1 MVVIRRR
8 STLPLWI
15 AVPVGLVA
23 RLLYRVKVL
32 GASNIPA
39 SGGALVV
46 SNHISY
52 VDVVVLQLA
61 CPRPIRFLAF
71 KGQGT
76 GWLLNW
82 IFERAGVI
90 PVSADKPSQ
99 WLRDSVWALRQ
110 GEVVCVFAE
119 GEISRT
125 GQLMTLRR
133 GFELMARTAKVPVI
147 PAVVDGLWGSVFSF
161 SRNTYLWKSPRL
173 MPTSVCVAFGE
184 PLPYGL
190 ADCVTTRK
198 ALMGLGVLAFD
209 ERPTLRRNLGF
220 EVVRRLARRPGAVAI
235 VDRTS
240 ARREV
245 TGAQLIAAAAV
256 LARRI
261 RRTVPEKRVGIVL
274 PPGAGA
280 AIANLAVM
288 CAGKV
293 PVNLNFTA
301 GAASAISS
309 IAGAGLGTV
318 ISADAMRERLAGF
331 PWPERTVDLR
341 AELEAAGGRRA
352 MAPFLIAAWLLPN
365 KWVARAVGAPQEGG
379 NAEAAI
385 LFTSGSAGAPRGVVL
400 SHRNL
405 LANCQQISS
414 TSILPNTWV
423 MLGCLPVF
431 HSFGFTFTL
440 WYPLLMGCKLVTTP
454 SPLETRA
461 LIDSIREEGV
471 TVFLG
476 APTFVRPLLKKA
488 TPADLRTLELVV
500 TGAEKLTDDLR
511 RGFQE
516 KFHLEILQGYGLTE
530 TSPVSNINVPHPPVT
545 TATADEQVGKKVG
558 SVGRLLPGM
567 AARIVH
573 PDSGEELPTGEQG
586 ILLLKGPNI
595 FARYLDE
602 GPGSVASHRDGWY
615 VTWDLARIDSDGF
628 VTVEGRLARF
638 SKMGGE
644 MVPHVTIEQKI
655 AELYGYD
662 PGEGQGIV
670 VVGVPDSVKGEA
682 LVVVTTLDLS
692 PSEVREKLSGAGFP
706 NLWIPR
712 VVRRVGQIPVLGTGK
727 LDLRECRRLAMDPG
741 TR

>member
-1 MVVIRRR
+1 MVIRRR

-15 AVPVGLVA
+15 AVPVGLLA
-23 RLLYRVKVL
+23 RLLYRVRVI

-39 SGGALVV
+39 SGGAVMV

-52 VDVVVLQLA
+52 VDVVVLQMA
-61 CPRPIRFLAF
+61 CPRPIRFVAF
-71 KGQGT
+71 KGAGT

-82 IFERAGVI
+82 IFEQARVVT
-90 PVSADKPSQ
+90 VSPGPSSR
-99 WLRDSVWALRQ
+99 WLRDSVAALGK
-110 GEVVCVFAE
+110 GEIVCVFPE

-125 GQLMTLRR
+125 GQLMTLKR
-133 GFELMARTAKVPVI
+133 GFELMARTAGVPVV

-161 SRNTYLWKSPRL
+161 SRNVYIWKSPRL
-173 MPTSVCVAFGE
+173 MPTPVCVAFGE
-184 PLPYGL
+184 PIPFG
-190 ADCVTTRK
+190 ACDSVTTRK
-198 ALMGLGVLAFD
+198 ALMNLGVLAFD
-209 ERPTLRRNLGF
+209 ERPTLRRNLGH
-220 EVVRRLARRPGAVAI
+220 EVVRRLARRPGTVAI
-235 VDRTS
+235 VDRTA

-245 TGAQLIAAAAV
+245 NGAQLIAAAAV

-301 GAASAISS
+301 GAASAASS
-309 IAGAGLGTV
+309 IAGAGIGTL
-318 ISADAMRERLAGF
+318 ISAEAMRTRLPDF

-341 AELEAAGGRRA
+341 AEIEAAGGRRA
-352 MAPFLIAAWLLPN
+352 MAPFLVAAWVLPN
-365 KWVARAVGAPQEGG
+365 TWVARAVGAPAQGG
-379 NAEAAI
+379 SEEAAI

-414 TSILPNTWV
+414 TSILPNNWV

-454 SPLETRA
+454 SPLDTRA
-461 LIDSIREEGV
+461 VIDSIREEGV

-488 TPADLRTLELVV
+488 SPADLRTLELVV

-511 RGFQE
+511 QGFQE

-567 AARIVH
+567 AARVVH
-573 PDSGEELPTGEQG
+573 PDTFEELPTGEQG

-602 GPGSVASHRDGWY
+602 VPGIQGSHRDGWY
-615 VTWDLARIDSDGF
+615 VTWDLARIDRDGF

-662 PGEGQGIV
+662 PGEVQAVV
-670 VVGVPDSVKGEA
+670 VVGVPDDVKGEA
-682 LVVVTTLDLS
+682 LVVLTTLDLK
-692 PSEVREKLSGAGFP
+692 PAEVRERLSGAGYP

-712 VVRRVGQIPVLGTGK
+712 VVRRVEAIPVLGTGK
-727 LDLRECRRLAMDPG
+727 LDLRECKRLAMQTAG
-741 TR
+741 R